1 MKRAVGGR
9 RRPGRPTGSTG
20 DQTRARVL
28 AAAVETFAQQG
39 LAGTSMRDVS
49 RRARIR
55 VSSLYHY
62 FPSKEAL
69 FEAVQERAQ
78 TQIRDIMLTVVG
90 QGSDMREMAREAI
103 GRLFD
108 FFLKNRA
115 YAQLSYR
122 ACLEGSGLGSDQHVL
137 ERWLGFL
144 EGTLHPAERRGEVKD
159 VDPALFMATVD
170 ALVHWHV
177 VNDAFYRR
185 LLGRGL
191 DDPETASRAREH
203 VISVALRTLG
213 LE

>member
-1 MKRAVGGR
+1 MKPSAGGR
-9 RRPGRPTGSTG
+9 RGPGRPSGSTG
-20 DQTRARVL
+20 DETRARVL
-28 AAAVETFAQQG
+28 AAAVETFARQG
-39 LAGTSMRDVS
+39 LAGTSMRDVAK
-49 RRARIR
+49 RARIR

-62 FPSKEAL
+62 FASKEAL
-69 FEAVQERAQ
+69 FQAVQECAQ
-78 TQIRDIMLTVVG
+78 REIRELMLTAVG
-90 QGSDMREMAREAI
+90 QGSDFSAMTREAI

-122 ACLEGSGLGSDQHVL
+122 ACLEDTAYGPDQRVL

-144 EGTLHPAERRGEVKD
+144 EGTLRPAEHRGEVKG
-159 VDPALFMATVD
+159 VDPALFMGTVD

-177 VNDAFYRR
+177 LNDGFYRR

-191 DDPETASRAREH
+191 DDPETARRAREH
-203 VISVALRTLG
+203 VIQVAIRMLG

>member
-1 MKRAVGGR
+1 VKRAAGGR
-9 RRPGRPTGSTG
+9 RRPGRPAGSTG

-69 FEAVQERAQ
+69 FQAVQERAQ
-78 TQIRDIMLTVVG
+78 SEIRELILTVVG
-90 QGSDMREMAREAI
+90 QTADFRTVTREAI

-108 FFLKNRA
+108 FFLANRD
-115 YAQLSYR
+115 YAKLSYR
-122 ACLEGSGLGSDQHVL
+122 ACLEGTGLGTDQRVL

-144 EGTLHPAERRGEVKD
+144 EGTLRPAEQRGDVKD
-159 VDPALFMATVD
+159 VDPALFMATID

-177 VNDAFYRR
+177 VNDAFYQR
-185 LLGRGL
+185 LLGKGL
-191 DDPETASRAREH
+191 DDPETAARAREH
-203 VISVALRTLG
+203 VITVAVRTLG
-213 LE
+213 VE